1 VAVQPERARDVTGIR
16 PVAARSLVELVLD
29 EIRRSLLEGS
39 LVPGASFSI
48 AELSDRLGVSHI
60 PVREALRR
68 VEAEGLIELRHG
80 RSARVMP
87 MSREDLTEIFRLR
100 ALVEADAMAR
110 AVRLYTPDD
119 LAAIQQAY
127 DALLIGP
134 DEQPEEIFIRHRG
147 FHELLVQPA
156 AGAWDRRLHEMLSRA
171 GDRYVAFLI
180 RERDLAEAPETL
192 RGLHRRLLEAA
203 TSGCPEQ
210 AREAVHEHLE
220 TAVDLIA
227 GLLAGT

>member
-1 VAVQPERARDVTGIR
+1 MQPEHARDVTGIR

-87 MSREDLTEIFRLR
+87 MSRDDLTEIFRLR

-110 AVRLYTPDD
+110 AVPLYTADD
-119 LAAIQQAY
+119 LAAIERAY
-127 DALLIGP
+127 DALLIRP
-134 DEQPEEIFIRHRG
+134 DEEPEAIFVRHRG
-147 FHELLVQPA
+147 FHELLVRPA
-156 AGAWDRRLHEMLSRA
+156 AGPWDRRLHEMLSRA

-180 RERDLAEAPETL
+180 RERDLTEAPETL
-192 RGLHRRLLEAA
+192 RELHRRLLDAA
-203 TSGCPEQ
+203 TSGSPGQ
-210 AREAVHEHLE
+210 ARDAVHEHLE
-220 TAVDLIA
+220 TAVGLIA
-227 GLLAGT
+227 GLLAST